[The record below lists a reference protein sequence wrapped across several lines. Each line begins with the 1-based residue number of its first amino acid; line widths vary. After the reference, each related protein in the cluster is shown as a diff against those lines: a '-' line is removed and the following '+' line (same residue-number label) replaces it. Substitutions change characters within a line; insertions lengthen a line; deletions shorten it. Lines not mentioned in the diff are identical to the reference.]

1 MAGLL
6 TLFVQLLL
14 AITHGTFCFMAF
26 DGYGWYLSSTAMLLY
41 CSYFLHNIVAWIKIR
56 PFFVDPRSLFE
67 PKTAKIVRRVY
78 LITLA
83 MTIPPMVLQI
93 VNNFLFFNNISNL
106 YNRIRPAEPLFR

>member
-1 MAGLL
+1 
-6 TLFVQLLL
+6 
-14 AITHGTFCFMAF
+14 MAF

>member
-1 MAGLL
+1 MADFL
-6 TLFVQLLL
+6 TPFVQLLL

-93 VNNFLFFNNISNL
+93 VDNFLFFNNISNL